1 MRSVGKGARQ
11 TTSQLYFSGS
21 SRVANSV
28 THLSVPP
35 ARNSVVTSITFR
47 VSDGGATTVM
57 VDLLVSRI
65 QSQKVE
71 CHVDGLAVLG
81 VQSDNS
87 KSEHDGGL
95 REMVCSTLISF
106 ETAPCSA

>member
-1 MRSVGKGARQ
+1 
-11 TTSQLYFSGS
+11 
-21 SRVANSV
+21 
-28 THLSVPP
+28 
-35 ARNSVVTSITFR
+35 
-47 VSDGGATTVM
+47 M

-95 REMVCSTLISF
+95 REMLCSTLIFF